1 MTILLNTLFLSWKTF
16 EHTDLIEEWK
26 QNIDDTA
33 YEKYINRD
41 VKITSIKEKLIVM
54 VRLNTGQQA

>member
-1 MTILLNTLFLSWKTF
+1 MNYLLNTLFLSWKTF